1 MGAWPHLEQMLGRK
15 ETTGFFVLHFR
26 VLEEVI

>member
-1 MGAWPHLEQMLGRK
+1 MEALPHLGQMLGRK

-26 VLEEVI
+26 DFEEVI